1 MVENAHLIGERLALV
16 VKLDHLESEF
26 EKVHD
31 AMPLLATRVALIEEW
46 QNNHPDTHRLEGI
59 ALEVARRALD
69 EKLHTMNNLK
79 AQIDSERNTFITR
92 ELYDR
97 EHRRMQDDI
106 ANLRASRD
114 TDTGVN
120 ASEKSLLDRFWPILL
135 GVVALLLGHFW
146 K

>member
-1 MVENAHLIGERLALV
+1 MAENAHLIGERLALV
-16 VKLDHLESEF
+16 MKLDHLEREF

-31 AMPLLATRVALIEEW
+31 ALPLLFTRVALIEEW
-46 QNNHPDTHRLEGI
+46 QSAHPNTHKLEAI
-59 ALEVARRALD
+59 AVEVARRALD

-106 ANLRASRD
+106 ANLRAS
-114 TDTGVN
+114 
-120 ASEKSLLDRFWPILL
+120 
-135 GVVALLLGHFW
+135 
-146 K
+146 